1 MTIYILLGVI
11 FYLMGIS
18 LWLLLYQKNM
28 KVASIEK
35 DNKRIIWLDFV
46 KFIAISMMIA
56 VHCTDNVTPTE
67 RSEAWYNLWGS
78 FYGSFMRPAIPL
90 FVMVTGALLLPVK
103 ENISTFYTKRLTR
116 LVIPFIVWS
125 VLYNLFPWITGLLGL
140 SPTII
145 NDFFAWAE
153 PDQSFSGALHNILM
167 IPFNFSMLAVQ
178 MWYVYLLIGLYL
190 YMPFFSAWV
199 KQASVKEQKI
209 FLTLWFISLF
219 IPYLREYLTKDLW
232 GTCSWNEFG
241 LLYYFAGFNGY
252 LLLGYYIKNNDIN
265 FSWGKLAVIGIP
277 SFIIGYCITFLGFKS
292 ITAIPGQPAELV
304 ELFFTYCSPNVLL
317 MTLPIFLVIKKNH
330 FKSVTI
336 RRFAINISTCTLG
349 IWMSHY
355 LFLGPCY
362 MLVEFLPLHTMLKM
376 IVCTILLLSITWG
389 FVYVIRKSGKI
400 GKWIMG

>member
-1 MTIYILLGVI
+1 M
-11 FYLMGIS
+11 
-18 LWLLLYQKNM
+18 WLLLYQKNM

-46 KFIAISMMIA
+46 KFIAISMVIA

>member
-1 MTIYILLGVI
+1 MR
-11 FYLMGIS
+11 
-18 LWLLLYQKNM
+18 LLLYQKNM

-209 FLTLWFISLF
+209 FLTLRFISLF

>member
-1 MTIYILLGVI
+1 
-11 FYLMGIS
+11 
-18 LWLLLYQKNM
+18 M

-241 LLYYFAGFNGY
+241 LLCYFAGFNGY

>member
-1 MTIYILLGVI
+1 MY
-11 FYLMGIS
+11 FS

-90 FVMVTGALLLPVK
+90 FVMVTGAFLLPVK

>member
-1 MTIYILLGVI
+1 MSKNVFFIVATFV
-11 FYLMGIS
+11 S
-18 LWLLLYQKNM
+18 KNM

-317 MTLPIFLVIKKNH
+317 MTLPIFLVIKK
-330 FKSVTI
+330 KS
-336 RRFAINISTCTLG
+336 F
-349 IWMSHY
+349 
-355 LFLGPCY
+355 
-362 MLVEFLPLHTMLKM
+362 
-376 IVCTILLLSITWG
+376 
-389 FVYVIRKSGKI
+389 
-400 GKWIMG
+400 

>member
-1 MTIYILLGVI
+1 M
-11 FYLMGIS
+11 
-18 LWLLLYQKNM
+18 WLLLYQKNM

>member
-1 MTIYILLGVI
+1 MY
-11 FYLMGIS
+11 FS

-376 IVCTILLLSITWG
+376 IVCTILLLSINWG
-389 FVYVIRKSGKI
+389 IVYVIRKSGKI
-400 GKWIMG
+400 DK

>member
-1 MTIYILLGVI
+1 
-11 FYLMGIS
+11 
-18 LWLLLYQKNM
+18 M

-389 FVYVIRKSGKI
+389 FVYVIRKSGII

>member
-1 MTIYILLGVI
+1 
-11 FYLMGIS
+11 
-18 LWLLLYQKNM
+18 M

-90 FVMVTGALLLPVK
+90 FVTVTGALLLPVK

>member
-1 MTIYILLGVI
+1 M
-11 FYLMGIS
+11 
-18 LWLLLYQKNM
+18 WLLLYQKNM

-103 ENISTFYTKRLTR
+103 ESISTFYTKRLTR

>member
-1 MTIYILLGVI
+1 MY
-11 FYLMGIS
+11 FS

-241 LLYYFAGFNGY
+241 LLYAEFN
-252 LLLGYYIKNNDIN
+252 LQMQQNSD
-265 FSWGKLAVIGIP
+265 
-277 SFIIGYCITFLGFKS
+277 
-292 ITAIPGQPAELV
+292 
-304 ELFFTYCSPNVLL
+304 
-317 MTLPIFLVIKKNH
+317 
-330 FKSVTI
+330 
-336 RRFAINISTCTLG
+336 
-349 IWMSHY
+349 
-355 LFLGPCY
+355 
-362 MLVEFLPLHTMLKM
+362 
-376 IVCTILLLSITWG
+376 
-389 FVYVIRKSGKI
+389 
-400 GKWIMG
+400 

>member
-1 MTIYILLGVI
+1 MDELLI
-11 FYLMGIS
+11 D
-18 LWLLLYQKNM
+18 KN
-28 KVASIEK
+28 
-35 DNKRIIWLDFV
+35 DKRIVWLDFV
-46 KFIAISMMIA
+46 KFIAIFMMIA
-56 VHCTDNVTPTE
+56 VHCTDNVTPAE
-67 RSEAWYNLWGS
+67 RSEPWYNLWGS

-90 FVMVTGALLLPVK
+90 FVMVTGALLLPVRQ
-103 ENISTFYTKRLTR
+103 NISAFYKKRLTR
-116 LVIPFIVWS
+116 LVVPFIIWS

-140 SPTII
+140 SPTVI

-190 YMPFFSAWV
+190 YMPIFSAWI
-199 KQASVKEQKI
+199 KQASIKEQQV
-209 FLTLWFISLF
+209 FLFLWFISLF

-252 LLLGYYIKNNDIN
+252 LLLGYYIVNNDIN
-265 FSWGKLAVIGIP
+265 FSWSKLAIVGLP
-277 SFIIGYCITFLGFKS
+277 TFVVGYCITFFGFKS
-292 ITAIPGQPAELV
+292 VTAVPGQPAELV
-304 ELFFTYCSPNVLL
+304 ELFFTYCSPNVL
-317 MTLPIFLVIKKNH
+317 MMALPVFLVVRKIQ
-330 FKSVTI
+330 FSSVII
-336 RRFAINISTCTLG
+336 RRFSVSISTCTFG

-362 MLVEFLPLHTMLKM
+362 MLVESLPLHTMVKM
-376 IVCTILLLSITWG
+376 IVCTILLLSVTWG
-389 FVYVIRKSGKI
+389 FVYIVRKSGKI

>member
-1 MTIYILLGVI
+1 MDELLI
-11 FYLMGIS
+11 D
-18 LWLLLYQKNM
+18 KN
-28 KVASIEK
+28 
-35 DNKRIIWLDFV
+35 DKRIVWLDFV
-46 KFIAISMMIA
+46 KFIAIFMMIA
-56 VHCTDNVTPTE
+56 VHCTDNVTPAE
-67 RSEAWYNLWGS
+67 RSEPWYNLWGS

-90 FVMVTGALLLPVK
+90 FVMVTGALLLPVRQ
-103 ENISTFYTKRLTR
+103 NISAFYKKRLTR
-116 LVIPFIVWS
+116 LIVPFIIWS

-140 SPTII
+140 SPTVI

-190 YMPFFSAWV
+190 YMPIFSAWI
-199 KQASVKEQKI
+199 KQASIKEQQV
-209 FLTLWFISLF
+209 FLFLWFISLF

-252 LLLGYYIKNNDIN
+252 LLLGYYIVNNDIN
-265 FSWGKLAVIGIP
+265 FSWSKLAIVGLP
-277 SFIIGYCITFLGFKS
+277 SFAVGYCITFFGFKS
-292 ITAIPGQPAELV
+292 VTAVPGQPAELV
-304 ELFFTYCSPNVLL
+304 ELFFTYCSPNVLM
-317 MTLPIFLVIKKNH
+317 MTLPVFLVVRKIQ
-330 FKSVTI
+330 FSSVII
-336 RRFAINISTCTLG
+336 RRFSVSISTCTFG

-362 MLVEFLPLHTMLKM
+362 MLVESLPLHTMVKM
-376 IVCTILLLSITWG
+376 IVCTILLLSVTWG
-389 FVYVIRKSGKI
+389 FVYIVRKSGKI

>member
-1 MTIYILLGVI
+1 
-11 FYLMGIS
+11 
-18 LWLLLYQKNM
+18 M

-317 MTLPIFLVIKKNH
+317 MMLPIFLVIKKNH

>member
-1 MTIYILLGVI
+1 MSKNVFFIVATFV
-11 FYLMGIS
+11 S
-18 LWLLLYQKNM
+18 KNM

-90 FVMVTGALLLPVK
+90 FIMVTGALLLPVK